1 MQLKHLT
8 VSSPQPLHYLVYKL
22 TNTVSHAYPY
32 DITLYTCIASISWL
46 DKKSAAWFAAGS
58 GALVLIKTIDVAEA
72 LPQNTATIII
82 TNQETGRVLCRE
94 PIRRGY
100 DFSSLQNKCPPVKKE
115 LRCVSF
121 ERATG
126 AVMLIKVC
134 IPLG

>member
-1 MQLKHLT
+1 M
-8 VSSPQPLHYLVYKL
+8 
-22 TNTVSHAYPY
+22 
-32 DITLYTCIASISWL
+32 
-46 DKKSAAWFAAGS
+46 
-58 GALVLIKTIDVAEA
+58 LIKTIDMAGA
-72 LPQNTATIII
+72 LPQHTSTIVI

-134 IPLG
+134 TPFG